1 MLDVLHLLQQRND
14 GGMMRLVKFS
24 LILVFG
30 FFILGACD
38 KGGEDGGEPDN
49 ITMTTQSLTLSE
61 HNFTISAPD
70 AAVPEVYMNVAWTIF
85 AEDWFKVR
93 VTPGDWRPISQFR
106 EQAEGMNYDTIEF
119 IIDEEDTLLIHFA
132 SADYEEWEL
141 YHKVTIGE
149 TDVLCES
156 VGPVG
161 STFTR
166 AQMDRMVES
175 CRSLAAAE

>member
-1 MLDVLHLLQQRND
+1 
-14 GGMMRLVKFS
+14 MMRLVKFS